1 MRPFYPQLQRSF
13 QKALSD
19 PASAT
24 VRTKAA
30 MALGFLMG
38 LQTRV
43 EGVVQELLG
52 TLQAAFDHGSDGG
65 GAEAAALALAEI
77 LQHVQADKMGPAV
90 RSALAEC
97 LSTAF
102 RANEEP
108 REALKVAVA
117 DLCAAFLRFDD
128 ERGAQL
134 LATQVLQPAPV
145 DVQLAALC
153 LRACMEHAPEAL
165 HAAAR
170 PPALAAQLAGAWLSE
185 APSVVRAARE
195 ARERMRRTPPWSA
208 DDSVQSAL

>member
-1 MRPFYPQLQRSF
+1 
-13 QKALSD
+13 
-19 PASAT
+19 
-24 VRTKAA
+24 
-30 MALGFLMG
+30 
-38 LQTRV
+38 
-43 EGVVQELLG
+43 
-52 TLQAAFDHGSDGG
+52 
-65 GAEAAALALAEI
+65 
-77 LQHVQADKMGPAV
+77 MGPAV